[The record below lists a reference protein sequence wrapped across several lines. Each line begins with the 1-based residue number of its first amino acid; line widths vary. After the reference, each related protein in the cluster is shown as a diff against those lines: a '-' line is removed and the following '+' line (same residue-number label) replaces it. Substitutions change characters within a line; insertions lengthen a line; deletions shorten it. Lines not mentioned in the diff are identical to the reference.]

1 MKSETKLKLG
11 DIVRDTITGFKG
23 VVIARTDWLNG
34 CVRMS
39 VQPDRLDKEGK
50 IKGAEVFDVEQLE
63 LVKAGVH
70 APTNP
75 SGGPC
80 DDRKAL
86 SRR

>member
-1 MKSETKLKLG
+1 MKSETALQLG
-11 DIVRDTITGFKG
+11 DVVKDRITGFKG

-39 VQPDRLDKEGK
+39 VQPEKLGSDGK
-50 IKGAEVFDVEQLE
+50 PIESQVFDVEQLE
-63 LVKAGVH
+63 LIKAKVQPL
-70 APTNP
+70 ATR

-86 SRR
+86 RR